1 MLVILYGAI
10 SKMGC
15 RDYFEQNGFRVV
27 EKLNYAVSPQLTA
40 QAGARNYVSYEEFM
54 ENTDSLFRYEVGGIQ
69 VGFKQSQIEE
79 AVYGDEKYLLTL
91 STKDIAFLERIKQV
105 YGDKVC
111 LIYTYI
117 DTDALRR
124 IAESKYDAAEVQIRL
139 EIGKGVK
146 EGYLSHS
153 HIFDYV
159 VVYGGDDSVMNEKA
173 LAQQLD
179 GILSKMTEAPLLQ
192 LEYGDVCI
200 VSVEEDKSIETYL
213 HTQLTDRMV
222 SVFDKTQLPQGEG
235 YLAATTEAVRNAKIF
250 IPVLSKKVFE
260 EYQDEMTRLLTV
272 AYDNGCIVIPLMVQN
287 HLLGRQSPIAEALRN
302 DCFRIGLYK
311 YDHKNIL
318 DVLVDDLEHLLEY
331 ELGLR
336 DSALHVERYC
346 ALGMFEEALYWQKT
360 YTEWCWR
367 TDEYYIKSTLLKYC
381 FLLFKGE
388 IGASIIKEFQ
398 IAMDMG
404 RPLEALCAIRNFLFQ
419 ECWEYILTDTDWDRI
434 LLCFTENELEPTEV
448 KTLIRDLLALYYGDE
463 DAISEDTERIFAHYC
478 LVSEKTKNIES
489 ITVVADELAGPEACI
504 AQCGQNAI
512 ELFESILEGAG
523 NKLSRLDL
531 ITGYQRI
538 LDYCGVLG
546 IKGDVAK
553 KCVERIDELK
563 TVNDEIDGDYSEINT
578 ALRVYLGE
586 TLPQFGEYDVF
597 LSYKS
602 EDVSMATTIYNFLTQ
617 HGKMVF
623 FSKETLPRLGESE
636 YKDAIFEAID
646 HSKHMIVVGSDPDYL
661 KTPWVK
667 REWDAF
673 DNELLEERKDGNLLL
688 VLSDSA
694 ATDKGK
700 LPTQLRKYEIVR
712 MSEFRERL
720 LSYLR

>member
-146 EGYLSHS
+146 EGYLSRS

-173 LAQQLD
+173 LKQQLNT
-179 GILSKMTEAPLLQ
+179 ILARELGTTTDQVQSDDVVVA
-192 LEYGDVCI
+192 YGPKDEDVCW
-200 VSVEEDKSIETYL
+200 L
-213 HTQLTDRMV
+213 LRTDLNRAGAV
-222 SVFDKTQLPQGEG
+222 RNPNCYPRQGEG
-235 YLAATTEAVRNAKIF
+235 YFAAMKTALQHAKICIALF
-250 IPVLSKKVFE
+250 TEDVFENWQSEMTSLLEEANNRGCFVIPVLIDRVHSEQLAPF
-260 EYQDEMTRLLTV
+260 QHLLDENVWPYSGSRYAGGSFGSLSEAV
-272 AYDNGCIVIPLMVQN
+272 AYLFKAEKAQN
-287 HLLGRQSPIAEALRN
+287 SYARQAE
-302 DCFRIGLYK
+302 
-311 YDHKNIL
+311 
-318 DVLVDDLEHLLEY
+318 E
-331 ELGLR
+331 
-336 DSALHVERYC
+336 YC
-346 ALGMFEEALYWQKT
+346 ALGMYDLAVECYDEMLRNYGIMQLTEGGHLRRQYFSIPEARWEVTEKKADLLMRLGRYAEARDDLRYTIFGYGGVRLLCATPEEIHKWLLCCAYAGKTLEETQAYWKEYVFEYYNVSEDVQADLTAQWTAQYLAIEAAKTTLTEEPVDTAEGQGQERIARHGAKVMDIFEELLSVD
-360 YTEWCWR
+360 R
-367 TDEYYIKSTLLKYC
+367 THLSP
-381 FLLFKGE
+381 
-388 IGASIIKEFQ
+388 A
-398 IAMDMG
+398 
-404 RPLEALCAIRNFLFQ
+404 
-419 ECWEYILTDTDWDRI
+419 
-434 LLCFTENELEPTEV
+434 
-448 KTLIRDLLALYYGDE
+448 DLML
-463 DAISEDTERIFAHYC
+463 
-478 LVSEKTKNIES
+478 
-489 ITVVADELAGPEACI
+489 
-504 AQCGQNAI
+504 
-512 ELFESILEGAG
+512 
-523 NKLSRLDL
+523 
-531 ITGYQRI
+531 GYQRV
-538 LDYCGVLG
+538 LDYCKYLG
-546 IKGDVAK
+546 LKGQVADD
-553 KCVERIDELK
+553 CIQRIEELRYGAAAERDSYTPDQLALK
-563 TVNDEIDGDYSEINT
+563 
-578 ALRVYLGE
+578 VYLGQN
-586 TLPQFGEYDVF
+586 LPQSGQYDVF
-597 LSYKS
+597 LSFKS
-602 EDVSMATTIYNFLTQ
+602 EDVTIARTIYEFLTRN
-617 HGKMVF
+617 GKMVF

-700 LPTQLRKYEIVR
+700 LPTQLRKYEIVK